1 MTNKQQVEAKVKQLE
16 ELKLPVKAE
25 MGLLTGTQ
33 WTTVYTTSDGEQPL
47 VTSKVVGTHA
57 HCWGMRT

>member
-1 MTNKQQVEAKVKQLE
+1 MKQLE